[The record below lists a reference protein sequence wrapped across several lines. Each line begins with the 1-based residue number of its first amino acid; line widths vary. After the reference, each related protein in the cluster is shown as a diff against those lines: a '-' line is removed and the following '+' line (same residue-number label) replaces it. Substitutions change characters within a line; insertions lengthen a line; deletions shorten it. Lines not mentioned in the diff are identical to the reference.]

1 MTSPSTPVAISA
13 ATPTQALSPEQKRF
27 NKLTQQ
33 IEQARDKLACW
44 HESLPPFI
52 TAMRERTLPLAQAAQ
67 QTQTTWVHELGR
79 LLEQKG
85 WNQRERATMQDL
97 LCEAAWHLLQG
108 QDEPD
113 PELQALYDKHADDP
127 FGEAQQQDHEAF
139 IDMVEKMTGVDLGD
153 DAMDHRPEEL
163 LERARQKLAENAE
176 HQQADSQPTKPTKP
190 SKAQARKQ
198 AELELTAQSL
208 RDIYRKLASA
218 LHPDREP
225 DPDKRAA
232 RTALMQRANQA
243 YDQKDLLGLLALQL
257 ETAQINQQD
266 LALTAP
272 ARLKLYNKA
281 LAEQLADIQYQ
292 LRHLEYNFRMDFNVP
307 PTVPLHPNKLVK
319 VLDMQV
325 KELRLSHVSLEQD
338 LQAFQDKQATKRW
351 LRREMARFE
360 MEAMSGDWF

>member
-1 MTSPSTPVAISA
+1 MSSPSTPVAISLTTHA
-13 ATPTQALSPEQKRF
+13 QALSPEQKRF

-33 IEQARDKLACW
+33 IEQARDKLSCW
-44 HESLPPFI
+44 HVNLPPFVS
-52 TAMRERTLPLAQAAQ
+52 AMRERALTLARAAQ

-85 WNQRERATMQDL
+85 WNKRERATMQDL
-97 LCEAAWHLLQG
+97 LCEAAWHLLQA

-113 PELQALYDKHADDP
+113 PALQALYDKHAEDP

-139 IDMVEKMTGVDLGD
+139 IDMVERMTGVDLGD
-153 DAMDHRPEEL
+153 DAMDHSHEEL
-163 LERARQKLAENAE
+163 LERARQKLAENAD
-176 HQQADSQPTKPTKP
+176 HQATSQPTKPG
-190 SKAQARKQ
+190 KAQAKKQ
-198 AELELTAQSL
+198 AEAELTAQSL

-257 ETAQINQQD
+257 ETAQINHQD

-281 LAEQLADIQYQ
+281 LAEQLDDIQGQ
-292 LRHLEYNFRMDFNVP
+292 LRHIEYTFRLDFNVP
-307 PTVPLHPNKLVK
+307 PNLPLHPNKLVK
-319 VLDMQV
+319 VLDMHV
-325 KELRLSHVSLEQD
+325 KELRHSQASLEQD
-338 LQAFQDKQATKRW
+338 LQIFQDKQATKHW
-351 LRREMARFE
+351 LLREMERFE
-360 MEAMSGDWF
+360 IEAMSGDWF